1 MIMKTY
7 IHKEN
12 GFWQVENLPKSYL
25 TGKTI
30 EDYNLGAYLPLD
42 NDQIAFRAENPE
54 ATQME
59 VYYMQLSPEPVRT
72 VEQARQDK
80 LMQIEMYDRSE
91 AVNTFYV
98 NGIPDWLTPD
108 VQSNY
113 RNSIDSAELLQETH
127 ITFTVAQIASTLTLQ
142 DAKVILAKIQRY
154 ADNCTIVT
162 KTHMAAVRSL
172 SSIDEIDNYDY
183 KVNYP
188 KKEEFS
194 LMPLSL

>member
-108 VQSNY
+108 VRSNY

>member
-1 MIMKTY
+1 
-7 IHKEN
+7 
-12 GFWQVENLPKSYL
+12 
-25 TGKTI
+25 
-30 EDYNLGAYLPLD
+30 
-42 NDQIAFRAENPE
+42 
-54 ATQME
+54 
-59 VYYMQLSPEPVRT
+59 MQLSPEPVRT

-108 VQSNY
+108 VRSNY

>member
-1 MIMKTY
+1 MKTY

-80 LMQIEMYDRSE
+80 LMQIEIYDRSE

-108 VQSNY
+108 VRSNY

-127 ITFTVAQIASTLTLQ
+127 ITFTVAQIASTLTLH